1 MWESDLKLDKY
12 QYLRTSPY
20 LIRTI
25 GILGILTTLLMGYG
39 LFLYAQIEPLYLFV
53 FGPIIAIFTFNKL
66 LRFFIQLFFPKF
78 SIAKHEE
85 FIRNYWATNPEPTVN
100 VFLPWAGE
108 DLEIHEEVVKAVRNL
123 DYTNYKV
130 YMLDDV
136 GREDYKALAAKYEFN
151 YLSRPNKGVYKKS
164 GNLQYG
170 YENSDGEYVLILDA
184 DFIPTR
190 DALKDLVPYMAIDPE
205 MGILQT
211 PQYFEQTKD
220 VHKRSMIEFGGGNIV
235 EDFYRVVMP
244 CRDEF
249 KAGMCVGTS
258 ALYRRSAIALLN
270 GTPKVHASEDL
281 ATGLLITRYGYYVKY
296 MALIVS
302 MGKSP
307 ETYQGYFKQH
317 MRWCS
322 GNLVF
327 AKYWPKARLNLMAR
341 IIYMTNPMYYL
352 SEALTVVFSFQ
363 FLILLYFHAD
373 SLSIWNTM
381 YFIPYIILSRLIIP
395 LTKTNKNKLGTK
407 LAALSNSYTYFYT
420 YIRMLTKGVP
430 AWHPTGVKIAK
441 LHEDFISAFNIG
453 SFVSITFIAS
463 FLFVLFSRPQLFGNY
478 NTYIVLAWTF
488 YSVFW
493 HAMFLTAVLRYI
505 HPFQMEQVRGLGKLF
520 VSAKTY
526 SVPALC
532 FVLSGFAMF
541 NFTAAAFNPNTP
553 TRVAVASLIEEGV
566 LPTGIPQATAAP
578 MAQASPEPEPAQQ
591 SPELLVAG
599 TNEEPKETAVQIAQA
614 DTTVLQPNPQVLGT
628 TTAIEPEEIK
638 YTYIVAK
645 GDTLL
650 KLASKAV
657 DEYAV
662 KTQTEVNSK
671 QRKYAAAMIVK
682 NGITDRKALRIGN
695 EISFEENMISE
706 YVDTALADK
715 RLLTSN

>member
-12 QYLRTSPY
+12 QYVKTNPY

-25 GILGILTTLLMGYG
+25 AVLGILTTLLMGYG
-39 LFLYAQIEPLYLFV
+39 LYQYAQIEPIYLFI
-53 FGPIIAIFTFNKL
+53 FGPVIAIFIFNKL

-78 SIAKHEE
+78 DIKKHEE
-85 FIRNYWATNPEPTVN
+85 FVNNYWATNPEPSVN

-108 DLEIHEEVVKAVRNL
+108 DLEIHEEVVRAVRNL
-123 DYTNYKV
+123 DYKNYKV

-136 GREDYKALAAKYEFN
+136 GREDYKALAERYGFN

-170 YENSDGEYVLILDA
+170 YEHSDGEFVLILDA

-190 DALKDLVPYMAIDPE
+190 SALRDLVPYMVADPE

-211 PQYFEQTKD
+211 PQYFEQTKN
-220 VHKRSMIEFGGGNIV
+220 VHTRSMIEFGGGNIV
-235 EDFYRVVMP
+235 EDFYRIVMP

-249 KAGMCVGTS
+249 RAGMCVGTS
-258 ALYRRSAIALLN
+258 ALYRRAAIEKLD

-296 MALIVS
+296 LALIVS

-327 AKYWPKARLNLMAR
+327 AKYWPTARLNLMAR

-352 SEALTVVFSFQ
+352 SEALTIVFSFQ

-373 SLSIWNTM
+373 SLSLWNTL
-381 YFIPYIILSRLIIP
+381 YFVPYILLSRIVVP
-395 LTKTNKNKLGTK
+395 LAKANKNKLGTK

-430 AWHPTGVKIAK
+430 AWHPTGVKISK
-441 LHEDFISAFNIG
+441 LHDDFISAFNIG
-453 SFVSITFIAS
+453 SFVSITFIAG
-463 FLFVLFSRPQLFGNY
+463 FLFVLFSRPQVFGNY
-478 NTYIVLAWTF
+478 NTYIVLGWTF

-493 HAMFLTAVLRYI
+493 HALFLTFILRYI
-505 HPFQMEQVRGLGKLF
+505 HPFQMEQVKGLGKLF
-520 VSAKTY
+520 ISAKTF

-532 FVLSGFAMF
+532 FVLSGFAVF
-541 NFTAAAFNPNTP
+541 NFTAAAFNPETP
-553 TRVAVASLIEEGV
+553 TRQVVASLIEGETSIV
-566 LPTGIPQATAAP
+566 PQVPVATAAP
-578 MAQASPEPEPAQQ
+578 NEATSEPQSDQQ
-591 SPELLVAG
+591 LALAE
-599 TNEEPKETAVQIAQA
+599 TNTENKEKAKEIAQA
-614 DTTVLQPNPQVLGT
+614 DTTVLQPNPQVLAAT
-628 TTAIEPEEIK
+628 KSVEAEEIK
-638 YTYIVAK
+638 YTYLVVK

-650 KLASKAV
+650 KLATKAV
-657 DEYAV
+657 DEYST
-662 KTQTEVNSK
+662 KTQIEVNLK
-671 QRKYAAAMIVK
+671 QKNYAAAMIVK
-682 NGITDRKALRIGN
+682 NGITDRKALKIGN
-695 EISFEENMISE
+695 EISFKESMVSE

-715 RLLTSN
+715 RLLASN